1 MTDISPTRKG
11 VLLVVSG
18 PSGSGKTSLCQALSE
33 RGETVHS
40 ISCTT
45 RPAREGERDGEDYH
59 FISPPEFSAK
69 KSGGEFLEHAE
80 VHGRRYGTLKAWVHE
95 RLESGVD
102 VVMDIDVQGAAQVR
116 SCEDPVITAAA
127 VDVFVLPPSL
137 AVLRGRLVGR
147 GTESGEEMRT
157 RLENA
162 LGEMRHW
169 REYAYTIVSGT
180 REEDYQ
186 RLLAILVGERNR
198 SQRHLP
204 PPNAEYV

>member
-45 RPAREGERDGEDYH
+45 RPAREGERDGEHYH
-59 FISPPEFSAK
+59 FISTGEFSAK
-69 KSGGEFLEHAE
+69 ESESEFLEHAE
-80 VHGRRYGTLKAWVHE
+80 VHGRRYGTLKAWVLGQ
-95 RLESGVD
+95 LEKGVD
-102 VVMDIDVQGAAQVR
+102 VVMDIDVLGAAQVR
-116 SCEDPVITAAA
+116 CCGDSAIAAAA

-137 AVLRGRLVGR
+137 AELRTRLEDR
-147 GTESGEEMRT
+147 GTESEQEMRT
-157 RLENA
+157 RLDNA

-169 REYAYTIVSGT
+169 REYAYTIVSGS
-180 REEDYQ
+180 REDDYQ
-186 RLLAILVGERNR
+186 RLHAILVGERNR
-198 SQRHLP
+198 SARHLP
-204 PPNAEYV
+204 PPDAEYV